1 MIIYHHDNIAAFSG
15 NHTFYWIFQAILQS
29 RISITSAA
37 GPAPA
42 EQVYQM
48 MI

>member
-15 NHTFYWIFQAILQS
+15 GHTFYWLFQAIMQS
-29 RISITSAA
+29 RVTITSAA
-37 GPAPA
+37 PAPA